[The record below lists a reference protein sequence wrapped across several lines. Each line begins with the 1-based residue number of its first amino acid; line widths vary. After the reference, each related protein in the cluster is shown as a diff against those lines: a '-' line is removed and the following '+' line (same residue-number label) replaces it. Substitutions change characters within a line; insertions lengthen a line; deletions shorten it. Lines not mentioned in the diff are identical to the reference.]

1 MVISLLAVQTL
12 ELTAM
17 ASIGTPDLTNPSVV
31 VSNFADLQEAINIAS
46 DGTVIGID
54 SLIPVDSPNAIL
66 GNEDGNKH
74 VYLVRMNAD
83 AYLWLTQISNLTM
96 SNITIDGNSSITGN
110 NPMLFVDGTLNL
122 NNSVIQNCSGV
133 PFGAVY
139 VTDNGTLNAVSTKF
153 NNNSA
158 VSGGHIENHG
168 TATISGCS
176 FTNGSAQEFD
186 GAISNARNLTVQNCK
201 IVGNRAGLIGGGIQ
215 NDDCLSIS
223 QSVIYGNS
231 AIYGNDVANTVN
243 YSMYTNDNLADVM
256 SLYQAEGISPVEW
269 RYDGPVTEEELNQAG
284 IYTANVYNPQS
295 LLQLIC
301 ESDEDTGDTEEDNTQ
316 NGGSSDDTSDSASD
330 GNVTNN
336 YYDQSS
342 TTTNNSTTE
351 DNSSVTNNTDN
362 YEDKSSSTTT
372 TTTTNNYYTYNTPQG
387 SNATENTGATKTS
400 DSGSVATVLGQ
411 KTETVSGNSTSESA
425 NVQLPDNLTLD
436 LHGVDV
442 SYEIVDGVPKI
453 VISNDKVTEQTEATT
468 RTMEQQPLTDNA
480 INTASVTTDSENTS
494 VSVNWYEIVKMA
506 LLAAILIVVIYKPS
520 AKKGA
525 ITAVD

>member
-1 MVISLLAVQTL
+1 MKGRKIKKFVTVITLVISLLAVQTL

-17 ASIGTPDLTNPSVV
+17 ASTGTPDLTNPSVV
-31 VSNFADLQEAINIAS
+31 VSNFADLQEAIDTAS

-66 GNEDGNKH
+66 GSEDGSKH

-83 AYLWLTQISNLTM
+83 AYLWLTQISNLTI

-139 VTDNGTLNAVSTKF
+139 VTDNGALNAVSTQFK
-153 NNNSA
+153 NNSA

-176 FTNGSAQEFD
+176 FTNGSAQEFG

-243 YSMYTNDNLADVM
+243 YSMYSNDSLADVM

-269 RYDGPVTEEELNQAG
+269 RYDGPATEEELNQAG
-284 IYTANVYNPQS
+284 IYSANIYNPQ
-295 LLQLIC
+295 
-301 ESDEDTGDTEEDNTQ
+301 
-316 NGGSSDDTSDSASD
+316 
-330 GNVTNN
+330 
-336 YYDQSS
+336 
-342 TTTNNSTTE
+342 
-351 DNSSVTNNTDN
+351 
-362 YEDKSSSTTT
+362 
-372 TTTTNNYYTYNTPQG
+372 
-387 SNATENTGATKTS
+387 
-400 DSGSVATVLGQ
+400 
-411 KTETVSGNSTSESA
+411 
-425 NVQLPDNLTLD
+425 
-436 LHGVDV
+436 
-442 SYEIVDGVPKI
+442 
-453 VISNDKVTEQTEATT
+453 
-468 RTMEQQPLTDNA
+468 
-480 INTASVTTDSENTS
+480 
-494 VSVNWYEIVKMA
+494 
-506 LLAAILIVVIYKPS
+506 
-520 AKKGA
+520 
-525 ITAVD
+525 